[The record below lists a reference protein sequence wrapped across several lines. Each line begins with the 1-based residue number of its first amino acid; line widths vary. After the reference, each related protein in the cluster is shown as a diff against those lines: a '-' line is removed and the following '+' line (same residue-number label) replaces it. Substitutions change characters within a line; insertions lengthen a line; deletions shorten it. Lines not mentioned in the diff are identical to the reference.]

1 MTVHFVTN
9 LISYSYLDSS
19 MFLQLLRCLILISV
33 LTVSVIESCAN
44 KHFAKKHE
52 CVELEGETCLLQE
65 VPKMFTPV
73 SQTPFSVIEVIIE
86 GSILPVLNSTV
97 CQAFPNTE
105 TFHAG
110 GQQIQQVDP
119 DAFTLCTK
127 LRHLFLA
134 ANQISS
140 LAPNTF
146 KQNKRLTHLWLY
158 MNELEEL
165 DTDLFENQR
174 YLEHLYLSSNAL
186 QTFLPD
192 LFRPLRTLKLLTLH
206 NNELEELD
214 AQELV
219 TAMPYLKEV
228 QIRFNQFDCKKL
240 RLMLRIFEEHN
251 IWLGKNGGE
260 VDKYEYSYV
269 KGFECAKKAISKKI
283 YVKVCGCVIKE
294 GPYAGKRKC
303 KMQERNITVVP

>member
-1 MTVHFVTN
+1 
-9 LISYSYLDSS
+9 
-19 MFLQLLRCLILISV
+19 MFLHFLRCLVLIV
-33 LTVSVIESCAN
+33 FLAVVSTESCAN

-52 CVELEGETCLLQE
+52 CVELEGEICLLNE
-65 VPKMFTPV
+65 VPKIFIPV
-73 SQTPFSVIEVIIE
+73 SRTPFSVTEVIIE

-105 TFHAG
+105 IFHAA
-110 GQQIQQVDP
+110 GQQIKEVDSN
-119 DAFTLCTK
+119 AFFLCTK

-134 ANQISS
+134 ANQITS
-140 LAPNTF
+140 LAPTTF
-146 KQNKRLTHLWLY
+146 KQNKRMTHLWLY

-165 DTDLFENQR
+165 NPELFTNQR

-186 QTFLPD
+186 QVFPPE
-192 LFRPLRTLKLLTLH
+192 LFQPLRTLKLLTLH
-206 NNELEELD
+206 NNELEALD
-214 AQELV
+214 VQELV

-240 RLMLRIFEEHN
+240 RVMLRIFEEHN

-260 VDKYEYSYV
+260 IDKYEYSYV
-269 KGFECAKKAISKKI
+269 KGFECAKKAINKKI

-294 GPYAGKRKC
+294 GPNAGKRKC